1 MNKLRDTLEKADL
14 ILNSIDINDL
24 STFLIKSGF
33 LQTGVAHY
41 VLVLRLIRENTR
53 SICLQLCRQ
62 IPSRKVMPTPYT
74 AANVV

>member
-41 VLVLRLIRENTR
+41 FFIKTY
-53 SICLQLCRQ
+53 S
-62 IPSRKVMPTPYT
+62 
-74 AANVV
+74 